1 MVSRHKDPSRFF
13 DETRNARRVL
23 LLDLGFLGDS
33 IHLLPALW
41 TLRQAYPQ
49 AELHV
54 MVAEHVT
61 RVMEVAPWVDKVW
74 GYPRYPKGPKWYEDL
89 GRIRRLREAQ
99 FDVVINL
106 NGSDRSSILTGLSG
120 ARWRLG
126 RVPEDGGPSFWP
138 RMFTHIVEVPYH
150 TKLISTQRWE
160 CLKIAGFPGEK
171 PEMSIE
177 IPVVMHTSVIEKA
190 GGEGGWIHVSP
201 FTTES
206 YKELPEAQLVDLLHR
221 LARRFES
228 KRIILSC
235 SGSERE
241 RAKMDSLLPQLGFTP
256 RKVFSGSLDLLE
268 LAALVQRAAIHLGGD
283 SGGLHVA
290 WMTGVPTVTWFREYE
305 GRPGWQPVGEHY
317 RSLVGIRQENGI
329 TGVSNE
335 EILEAVE
342 VLLDHKRG
350 ELLGTK

>member
-1 MVSRHKDPSRFF
+1 MLKKQKDPSRFF
-13 DETRNARRVL
+13 EQTRAARRVL

-41 TLRQAYPQ
+41 TMRKAYPK

-61 RVMEVAPWVDKVW
+61 SVMEVALWVDKVW
-74 GYPRYPKGPKWYEDL
+74 GYPRYPKGPKWYQDL
-89 GRIRRLREAQ
+89 GRIKRLRDAK

-106 NGSDRSSILTGLSG
+106 NGSDRSSILTGMSG

-138 RMFTHIVEVPYH
+138 LMYTHIVEVPYH
-150 TKLISTQRWE
+150 SKLISTQRWE
-160 CLKIAGFPGEK
+160 CLKKAGFPGEK

-177 IPVVMHTSVIEKA
+177 IPAAMQAAVITKA
-190 GGEGGWIHVSP
+190 GGEGGWVHISP
-201 FTTES
+201 FTTEN
-206 YKELPEAQLVDLLHR
+206 YKELPTEQMVELLNS
-221 LARRFES
+221 LARRFGGH
-228 KRIILSC
+228 RMVLSC

-241 RAKMDSLLPQLGFTP
+241 KAKMERLLPQLDFTP
-256 RKVFSGSLDLLE
+256 WRVFSGNLDLLE

-305 GRPGWQPVGEHY
+305 GRPDWQPTGERHH
-317 RSLVGIRQENGI
+317 SLVGERQENGI
-329 TGVSNE
+329 SGISTE
-335 EILEAVE
+335 HLLAAVE
-342 VLLDHKRG
+342 SLLQAG
-350 ELLGTK
+350 S